1 MAPALSS
8 YVFMSERNA
17 AIARRLASKTGG
29 LGYLAAKDAVD
40 PDCIKEREKRDAKG
54 VAKPRAQRGLAS

>member
-8 YVFMSERNA
+8 YAFGSERNT
-17 AIARRLASKTGG
+17 AIARRLAAQTGG

-40 PDCIKEREKRDAKG
+40 PDCIKEREKRDAKKL
-54 VAKPRAQRGLAS
+54 AKLRAQRGLAS